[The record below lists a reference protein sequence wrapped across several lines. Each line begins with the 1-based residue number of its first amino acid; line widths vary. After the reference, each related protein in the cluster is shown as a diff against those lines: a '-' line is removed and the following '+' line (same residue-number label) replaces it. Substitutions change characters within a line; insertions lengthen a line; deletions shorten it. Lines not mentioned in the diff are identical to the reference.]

1 MNRAKSIA
9 VVGGTL
15 LFVGCGAIP
24 DVTFVDDVVDG
35 SVPTDASTRT
45 DASAGDARATD
56 ARATDASFPDGSTQ
70 GCPGT
75 VPSYADKCC
84 GSVPCS
90 GAECANCD
98 TCTRKGCDGD
108 EACCTQGNT
117 IICRKRENFSCR

>member
-1 MNRAKSIA
+1 MNPAKSPAI
-9 VVGGTL
+9 VVGTAL
-15 LFVGCGAIP
+15 LFVGCGSIP
-24 DVTFVDDVVDG
+24 DVTFVDDAADG
-35 SVPTDASTRT
+35 STDGSRPDSSVA
-45 DASAGDARATD
+45 DARAAD
-56 ARATDASFPDGSTQ
+56 AAVADGSTQ

-117 IICRKRENFSCR
+117 ITCRKRENFNCR